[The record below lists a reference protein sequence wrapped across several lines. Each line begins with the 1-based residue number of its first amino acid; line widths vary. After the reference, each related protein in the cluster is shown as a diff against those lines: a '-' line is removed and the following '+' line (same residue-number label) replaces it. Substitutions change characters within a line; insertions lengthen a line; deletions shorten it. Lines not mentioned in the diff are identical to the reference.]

1 MGGIQTNIF
10 GAFDCQGLMLFF
22 FFNIVGLFTQ
32 NIQIIDKN
40 LLLWWNMLKDIH
52 SSFKPAQPYR
62 HHREEKSLIGH
73 NLC

>member
-10 GAFDCQGLMLFF
+10 GAFDCQGLMLGFF
-22 FFNIVGLFTQ
+22 LNIVGLFTQ

-52 SSFKPAQPYR
+52 SSFKPAQPHR